1 MTTLDTITSADYPD
15 VGRDLARAR
24 LAGFAEPVIVRLLN
38 YVAATNL
45 ADKVRQSTAGP
56 DGTPGPFPRQ
66 RYYRLADPHVN
77 PNIRLRQKYLRIVDT
92 SALGDQPQP
101 VGAVVAF
108 VEIATGLVYKPD
120 GWKRPAK
127 GVRGSFATDE
137 DAAKL
142 IAAAGTPYHL
152 YAS

>member
-1 MTTLDTITSADYPD
+1 MTAPTTAADYPD
-15 VGRDLARAR
+15 AELDAERAVS
-24 LAGFAEPVIVRLLN
+24 AGFAPEVITRLLN

-45 ADKVRQSTAGP
+45 ADKVRQATAGP
-56 DGTPGPFPRQ
+56 DGGPGPFPRQ
-66 RYYRLADPHVN
+66 RYYRLADPAGTN
-77 PNIRLRQKYLRIVDT
+77 QRYLRIVDVHAIGPERT
-92 SALGDQPQP
+92 
-101 VGAVVAF
+101 VGAVIAF

-137 DAAKL
+137 EAAKL
-142 IAAAGTPYHL
+142 IAAAGSPYHL